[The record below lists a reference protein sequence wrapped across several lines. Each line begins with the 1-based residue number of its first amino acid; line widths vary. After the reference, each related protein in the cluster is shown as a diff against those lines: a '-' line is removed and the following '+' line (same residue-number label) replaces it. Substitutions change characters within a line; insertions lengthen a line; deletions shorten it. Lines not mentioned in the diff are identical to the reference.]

1 MPRTQKAR
9 SFIAHGL
16 AAATFALLL
25 SSCSGSSGIEGNTVE
40 FLKDSTAVFV
50 IGGTQVIWKWSTY
63 DGTRLKLEP
72 GPGVLGVSSALC
84 DYNLDSSMLRV
95 TGCEYAMQLTRL

>member
-1 MPRTQKAR
+1 MA
-9 SFIAHGL
+9 FVL
-16 AAATFALLL
+16 VL
-25 SSCSGSSGIEGNTVE
+25 SSCSGSPGIEGKYRDPKGNTVE

-84 DYNLDSSMLRV
+84 DYNLDGSMLRV